1 MKRMNCTEIQP
12 KISEYLDGE
21 IPSSEES
28 RVKQHLK
35 ECRQCWRVYEDLKF
49 IKETAGELDDA
60 EPAATVWLAI
70 SRQLAAEGI
79 IKARKASFWERIF
92 PASFPSSLKH
102 SLAGAILA
110 LIIVATVYFVQK
122 PGRDEPASMST
133 EAAVLWEVQKAEL
146 HYQNA
151 IQALSEV
158 SQKRLQ
164 SLRPELAQIFTDN
177 LATMDYYLKECQD
190 TAKNNPDNPLVH
202 RYLLVAYEKKAELM
216 QTIVNSDSQY

>member
-1 MKRMNCTEIQP
+1 MNCTEIQL
-12 KISEYLDGE
+12 KISECLDGE
-21 IPSSEES
+21 TSSCEES
-28 RVKQHLK
+28 RVKEHLS
-35 ECRQCWRVYEDLKF
+35 ECRQCWQIYEDLKF
-49 IKETAGELDDA
+49 IKETAGELDDP

-70 SRQLAAEGI
+70 SRQLAAEGV
-79 IKARKASFWERIF
+79 IKAKKTSFWERIL
-92 PASFPSSLKH
+92 PASVSSSLKPA
-102 SLAGAILA
+102 LAGAILA

-122 PGRDEPASMST
+122 PGRELPSMST
-133 EAAVLWEVQKAEL
+133 EAAVLTEVRKAEL
-146 HYQNA
+146 NYQNA

-190 TAKNNPDNPLVH
+190 TVKNSPDNPLVH

-216 QTIVNSDSQY
+216 RTIVNSDSQY

>member
-1 MKRMNCTEIQP
+1 
-12 KISEYLDGE
+12 
-21 IPSSEES
+21 
-28 RVKQHLK
+28 
-35 ECRQCWRVYEDLKF
+35 
-49 IKETAGELDDA
+49 
-60 EPAATVWLAI
+60 
-70 SRQLAAEGI
+70 
-79 IKARKASFWERIF
+79 
-92 PASFPSSLKH
+92 
-102 SLAGAILA
+102 
-110 LIIVATVYFVQK
+110 
-122 PGRDEPASMST
+122 
-133 EAAVLWEVQKAEL
+133 VQKAEL